1 MSNNNLDWQTNIKGE
16 LGNKKIKD
24 MKKMLDFSKTTLEE
38 REKVVDKI
46 LEEYDDFLKIY
57 FFEKNEF
64 SKKAYFNGGSL
75 SSNQTVSEK
84 NVVCDNLNNLASYLL
99 NSRDIDRLYKN
110 QEYVFYTDE
119 EEFNKY
125 HQKVVSSTSEATD
138 EVIHFLLQQGKN
150 FNIIGRTQITK
161 EDLADTGEKGEILR
175 AYQEFKNELRLRLL
189 DIRNGTHNSKLN
201 VPLHQAKRLMNVV
214 NDDMVYT
221 KESFSRNVCFGGLKS
236 EISKID
242 WDMIDMTNEEHVKAL
257 LYINRGNQI
266 SPDDDLSLIVYEL
279 NKTLKILVDN
289 GKLKKEDLKLINM
302 LRQEKSYSK
311 GEISKIMGYSQSVL
325 SKRINKIS
333 REVSKYYLNNVAL

>member
-1 MSNNNLDWQTNIKGE
+1 MNNLDWQSNIKGE

-24 MKKMLDFSKTTLEE
+24 MKRMLDYSKNTLVE

-57 FFEKNEF
+57 FFEKNEHSRKPF
-64 SKKAYFNGGSL
+64 FNGGSL
-75 SSNQTVSEK
+75 SSSQTVSEK
-84 NVVCDNLNNLASYLL
+84 NIVCDSISALASYLL
-99 NSRDIDRLYKN
+99 NSRDTEKLYKD

-125 HQKVVSSTSEATD
+125 HQKVVSSTSDATD

-150 FNIIGRTQITK
+150 YNLVGTTQITK
-161 EDLADTGEKGEILR
+161 QDLADTGEMGEILR
-175 AYQEFKNELRLRLL
+175 AYQTFKEELRLRLL
-189 DIRNGTHNSKLN
+189 DIRNSTHNSKLN
-201 VPLHQAKRLMNVV
+201 VPLFQAKRLMNVV
-214 NDDMVYT
+214 NDDMRYT
-221 KESFSRNVCFGGLKS
+221 KESYSKRVYFGGLKS
-236 EISKID
+236 EMPKID

-257 LYINRGNQI
+257 LYINRGNQL

-289 GKLKKEDLKLINM
+289 GKLKKEDLKLINL

-333 REVSKYYLNNVAL
+333 KQICKYYLNNIKMK

>member
-1 MSNNNLDWQTNIKGE
+1 MSSLDWQSNIKGE

-24 MKKMLDFSKTTLEE
+24 MKKMLDFSKSTLEE
-38 REKVVDKI
+38 RKQIVDKI
-46 LEEYDDFLKIY
+46 LEEYDEFLKIY
-57 FFEKNEF
+57 FFEKNEH
-64 SKKAYFNGGSL
+64 SRKAYFSGGSL
-75 SSNQTVSEK
+75 SSSQTVSEK
-84 NVVCDNLNNLASYLL
+84 NIVCDSIAALASYLL
-99 NSRDIDRLYKN
+99 NSRDIERLYKD

-125 HQKVVSSTSEATD
+125 HQKVVSSTSDATD

-150 FNIIGRTQITK
+150 YNLVGTTQITK
-161 EDLADTGEKGEILR
+161 QDLADTGEMGEILR
-175 AYQEFKNELRLRLL
+175 AYQAFKEELRLRLL
-189 DIRNGTHNSKLN
+189 DIRNSTHNSKLN
-201 VPLHQAKRLMNVV
+201 VPLFQAKRLMNVI
-214 NDDMVYT
+214 NDDMRYT
-221 KESFSRNVCFGGLKS
+221 KESYSKRVYFGGLKS
-236 EISKID
+236 EIPKID

-257 LYINRGNQI
+257 LYINRGNQL

-289 GKLKKEDLKLINM
+289 GKLKKEDLKLINL

-333 REVSKYYLNNVAL
+333 KQICKYYLNNIKIK